1 MKRFKQIVSLLF
13 VMAAMGS
20 AHGATI
26 FSDDF
31 SDSSASGK
39 LKWILLGQ
47 NTTVSYTGGV
57 LTVKNDDVTFTSFLI
72 HNFSGAK
79 PTTFTLSAQVTEVVP
94 ATFGGSGIMYCVNS
108 TTGITGYSLQIG
120 NSQSLYVY
128 KFPSASGLPIFNKP
142 TSSMMPTTNI
152 IKVSKSGNLFNT
164 FCNGIYVQKF
174 NDNTY
179 TGGDIALVVPSKS
192 TYKFDNVVM
201 TDQYEP
207 PVMPT
212 CFADSFPTTDE
223 QGWNTTNMMHGTAT
237 FGAGALVLNNTDTMY
252 SSIIYNDAGDYSH
265 SSMKAVVTSTAGTGM
280 YGVTFVADVQ
290 TAVKTFAFVIS
301 PDRRYSIVYP
311 DSPSVSMSNPL
322 SFIKGSFGKDTL
334 EVIRYA
340 TKYAFVINGN
350 DVGVTISVPAA
361 FNIEGAGLY
370 VGRKTSATYNYFMVG
385 GDSTGAKCLPSSVLS
400 RRNVYN
406 KIVQPVFGKG
416 CIVYDIMGRKIG
428 AYDELSFARAKLAR
442 GLYFVVPAG
451 ASAKNARPIRML
463 QVKN

>member
-1 MKRFKQIVSLLF
+1 MKRFKLIVSVLY
-13 VMAAMGS
+13 VAAAMGS

-26 FSDDF
+26 FSDNF
-31 SDSSASGK
+31 SDSSAAGK
-39 LKWILLGQ
+39 LKWILLAQ

-57 LTVKNDDVTFTSFLI
+57 LTIKNDDAAYTGFMI
-72 HNFSGAK
+72 HNFSGTK
-79 PTTFTLSAQVTEVVP
+79 PSTFTLSAQITEVAP
-94 ATFGGSGIMYCVNS
+94 ATLGGSGIMYCVNS
-108 TTGITGYSLQIG
+108 TTGITGYTLQIG

-142 TSSMMPTTNI
+142 TSSMMPTANV

-174 NDNTY
+174 NENTY
-179 TGGDIALVVPSKS
+179 AGGDIALVVPPKS

-201 TDQYEP
+201 TDSFEVA
-207 PVMPT
+207 VMPT

-237 FGAGALVLNNTDTMY
+237 FGAGALVLNNTDPTY

-265 SSMKAVVTSTAGTGM
+265 ASMKAVVTSTAGTGM
-280 YGVTFVADVQ
+280 YGVTFIADVQ

-311 DSPSVSMSNPL
+311 DSPSVSMSNPQ
-322 SFIKGSFGKDTL
+322 SFIKGSQGIDTL

-340 TKYAFVINGN
+340 TKYAFVINGT

-370 VGRKTSATYNYFMVG
+370 VGTQTSATYNYFIVG
-385 GDSTGAKCLPSSVLS
+385 GDSSGAKCLPSAVLS
-400 RRNVYN
+400 RHNIYS
-406 KIVQPVFGKG
+406 KITQPIFGKG

-428 AYDELSFARAKLAR
+428 LYDGTSLSRAKLAR
-442 GLYFVVPAG
+442 GLYFIMPAG
-451 ASAKNARPIRML
+451 TAAKNARPIRML